1 MEKIVQSLLD
11 ALSGFGLNLVY
22 ALVVLFIGNR
32 IITLLMKRFMKLR
45 TVQRMDRG
53 LATFLHSFGNIVFY
67 IVLVIICCG
76 IVGIPASSFV
86 TVLAS
91 AGVAIGLAVQGVLGN
106 FAGGLMILFFKPFAV
121 GDYIEASGFS
131 GTVSAIQTFYTVLLT
146 PDNKRVTMP
155 NSLLT
160 NAAVVDY
167 SAEEYRRL
175 DLVFYAAVTHSGDE
189 VKRIIQEVLDHT
201 EGFDRDREVL
211 VRMSCQMKGQ
221 LDFAVRVWCKNEDY
235 WTLYYDLNEN
245 IHRALEEHH
254 IQPPASLITLGG
266 SSKLINVEE
275 KE

>member
-1 MEKIVQSLLD
+1 MEQFVRSLLD
-11 ALSGFGLNLVY
+11 ALSKFGLNLVY
-22 ALVVLFIGNR
+22 ALAVLIIGNR
-32 IITLLMKRFMKLR
+32 VINLLMKRFMKLR
-45 TVQRMDRG
+45 AVQHMDRS

-76 IVGIPASSFV
+76 IIGIPASSFV

-91 AGVAIGLAVQGVLGN
+91 AGVAIGLALQGSLSN

-121 GDYIEASGFS
+121 GDYIEAGGFS
-131 GTVSAIQTFYTVLLT
+131 GTVTAIQTFYTILLT

-155 NSLLT
+155 NSVLT
-160 NAAVVDY
+160 GSAVIDH
-167 SAEEYRRL
+167 SSEEYRRL

-201 EGFDRDREVL
+201 EGFDRDREVF
-211 VRMSCQMKGQ
+211 VRMSCQVKGQ
-221 LDFAVRVWCKNEDY
+221 LDFAVRVWCKNADY

-245 IHRALEEHH
+245 IHRALEEHD

-266 SSKLINVEE
+266 ASKLIGVEE